1 MNSILTHL
9 ASTLSRGWWLLVL
22 RGIAAILFGVLAWFQ
37 PGLTLAAL
45 VLLFGAYSMA
55 DGVLCLWTAITGPR
69 GHEYWWLVLL
79 EGLVGI
85 GIGLMTFFAPGITA
99 LALLFYI
106 AIWAVATGILEIA
119 AAIRLRKEMDN
130 EWLLLLAG
138 LASVAFGVLLAVQ
151 PAGGALALLWL
162 IGSYAIVFGA
172 LLLIL
177 ALKVR
182 KFVPKVTYSTSP
194 HQQSGATAR

>member
-22 RGIAAILFGVLAWFQ
+22 RGVVAILFGVLAWLR
-37 PGLTLAAL
+37 PGVTLAAL

-55 DGVLCLWTAITGPR
+55 DGVLCLWTAITGPK

-106 AIWAVATGILEIA
+106 AIWAIATGTLEIA
-119 AAIRLRKEMDN
+119 AAIRLRKEIDN

-138 LASVAFGVLLAVQ
+138 LASVVFGVLLAAQ

-162 IGSYAIVFGA
+162 IGSYAVVFGV

-177 ALKVR
+177 AFRLR
-182 KFVPKVTYSTSP
+182 RFVPKLSYSTSP
-194 HQQSGATAR
+194 QH